1 MGAVAL
7 DASLLIGFLDPG
19 DALHEACAAALRQHA
34 GNELV
39 LPASAYAELLVGP
52 SRAGRR
58 AVERAEAAIGELG
71 IAILPLDRE
80 TARAAARLR
89 ARHAALRL
97 PDALVLG
104 AAEVSGC
111 DVLLTG
117 DARWSKVSRRVRV
130 VRAG

>member
-7 DASLLIGFLDPG
+7 DASVLIGFLDPG
-19 DALHEACAAALRQHA
+19 DALHGPCTEAVRLHA
-34 GNELV
+34 QDELV

-58 AVERAEAAIGELG
+58 AVARVDAAIGELG
-71 IAILPLDRE
+71 IAVVPLDRE
-80 TARAAARLR
+80 TAREAARLR
-89 ARHAALRL
+89 SRHAALRL
-97 PDALVLG
+97 PDALVLA

-111 DVLLTG
+111 EVLLAG
-117 DARWSKVSRRVRV
+117 DARWAKVSRRVRV